1 MIYQNIQKNSIST
14 EPQDFFFLKKCI
26 IQNSV
31 KRKTALLQN
40 FIRSTAKM
48 LKYSVIAF
56 PAEASTTSVIEK
68 AGAVGVGCDREAD
81 YERGRGQDGVEER
94 PERGEVRAAAK
105 GDPVR
110 VRC

>member
-14 EPQDFFFLKKCI
+14 EPQDFFFKKKCI

-48 LKYSVIAF
+48 SKYSVIAF

-81 YERGRGQDGVEER
+81 SERGRGEDGVEER